1 MYHGWSRG
9 ISAHTYACACIQH
22 STGVPST
29 ICLPWP
35 GIVLLKKQ
43 SLIWESH
50 WHGYAASHFRSSAQ
64 HRQALIFQ
72 SLNEVWIMVLVASKL
87 FSCFLFSCLFL
98 FFFFFN
104 PDWDKNGFVVLEI
117 FLQDWKDFSC
127 ACCLWSCISQCDYN
141 IALMLSRSLFFGAAK
156 HNSVRVALFWAGSK
170 FWALLSALKLSN
182 VWKAGGWWD
191 LVGTFGRCGVW
202 KAVFT

>member
-1 MYHGWSRG
+1 MA
-9 ISAHTYACACIQH
+9 SAVCCLKQRH
-22 STGVPST
+22 PST
-29 ICLPWP
+29 HICLCLYPAQHWSFQHHMP
-35 GIVLLKKQ
+35 ALAGIVLLKKQ

-50 WHGYAASHFRSSAQ
+50 WHGYTASHFRSSVQ

-72 SLNEVWIMVLVASKL
+72 SVNQIWIMVLVASKH
-87 FSCFLFSCLFL
+87 

-104 PDWDKNGFVVLEI
+104 LFSFSPAWNENAFVVLEI

-127 ACCLWSCISQCDYN
+127 ACCLWSCISQCNYN
-141 IALMLSRSLFFGAAK
+141 IALMLSWSLFSGAAK

>member
-1 MYHGWSRG
+1 MLPL
-9 ISAHTYACACIQH
+9 ISEAVY
-22 STGVPST
+22 STGK
-29 ICLPWP
+29 PWY
-35 GIVLLKKQ
+35 
-43 SLIWESH
+43 SSH
-50 WHGYAASHFRSSAQ
+50 WMRYGLWFLWHQNSSPV
-64 HRQALIFQ
+64 FYF
-72 SLNEVWIMVLVASKL
+72 LVY
-87 FSCFLFSCLFL
+87 FYYY
-98 FFFFFN
+98 FFFN